1 MGVSNAVQFM
11 ITGAVLLAAVV
22 VDSLSRRSQKAAGRA

>member
-1 MGVSNAVQFM
+1 VQFM

-22 VDSLSRRSQKAAGRA
+22 IDSISRRGRQAAGRA